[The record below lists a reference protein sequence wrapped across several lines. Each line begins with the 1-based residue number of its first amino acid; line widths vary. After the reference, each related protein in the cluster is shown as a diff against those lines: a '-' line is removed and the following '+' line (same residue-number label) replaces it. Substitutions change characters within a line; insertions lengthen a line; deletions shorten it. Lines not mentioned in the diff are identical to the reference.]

1 MDNVQAFLDL
11 FPSQVSADLIKVPE
25 ALFRHGEE
33 LRLRRGHSALL
44 ISDGKEFG
52 ISGQI
57 LRHINQNTLNDI
69 INKFLNY
76 SEYAHLDEISNGF
89 ITLTGG
95 HRAGFCGHAVMKE
108 GRMTYIRN
116 VSSINIRLAR
126 ELIDC
131 DSDVWPHLLL
141 PNGRIGNTVIV
152 SPPGCGKTTMLRCLI
167 RHFSNMGYTVSVCD
181 ERMEISGAGTTG
193 FTFDLGPRTDV
204 LTGCSKEEGMIL
216 MLRSM
221 GPQILATDEIGSS
234 EEVSVLKRAVS
245 SGVSILTTI
254 HGNGLNDM
262 LHGPMRS
269 LVLDRLISRI
279 VFLTD
284 HPRRGTVAG
293 IWKLEQMEEMK

>member
-1 MDNVQAFLDL
+1 MENVQAFLDL

-25 ALFRHGEE
+25 ALFRYGEE

-57 LRHINQNTLNDI
+57 LSHINQNILNDI

-89 ITLTGG
+89 ITLSGG

-108 GRMTYIRN
+108 GLMTYIRN
-116 VSSINIRLAR
+116 VSS
-126 ELIDC
+126 
-131 DSDVWPHLLL
+131 
-141 PNGRIGNTVIV
+141 IV

-193 FTFDLGPRTDV
+193 FSFDLGPRTDV

-254 HGNGLNDM
+254 HGNDLNDM
-262 LHGPMRS
+262 LYGPMRS

-293 IWKLEQMEEMK
+293 IWKLEQMGEMK